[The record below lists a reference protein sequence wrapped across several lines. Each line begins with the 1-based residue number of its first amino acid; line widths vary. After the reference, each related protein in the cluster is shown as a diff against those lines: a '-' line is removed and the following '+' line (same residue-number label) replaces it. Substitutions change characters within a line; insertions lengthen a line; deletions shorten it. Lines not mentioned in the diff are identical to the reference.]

1 MELPPSLPLDERENF
16 PAEAGGAPCCATSV
30 EPRLGMLR
38 RDAKFAPNALGTRLP
53 FIFQVVLLLLLPLAV
68 VYVISVLALAIEL
81 IQTALRHARIRNPA
95 PEAGLDKGSKPHIG
109 NFSQ

>member
-1 MELPPSLPLDERENF
+1 
-16 PAEAGGAPCCATSV
+16 
-30 EPRLGMLR
+30 MLR

-68 VYVISVLALAIEL
+68 VYVISVVGLTIGLLQSAFL
-81 IQTALRHARIRNPA
+81 HARARNHA
-95 PEAGLDKGSKPHIG
+95 PEEKPGEGSKPHIG